1 MILNLKKQ
9 PQQLNEEK
17 YFVATPRQLMWWRFK
32 KHKIALVSLSLIVI
46 MYLIAVFAEFVSP
59 YDPNIRH
66 IRHLYAP
73 PQELHFYYD
82 EAWHIWPAVYQLK
95 FRIDPETLK
104 RIFYEVPEKSYPIT
118 LFAQGDEYEMWG
130 LWKSSTHL
138 FGVKNGGTVFLLG
151 TDRMGRDMLSRIFA
165 GARISLSVGF
175 IGVFLSFTLGIIFGG
190 ISGYFGGVPDLIIQR
205 VIEVLRSFPS
215 IPLWMGLSAA
225 LPMTW
230 SPLRVYFAI
239 TLILSLISWIG
250 VARAVRGKLLSLREE
265 DFATAAY
272 LAGATQWRIIYK
284 HLMPSFMSH
293 IIVTITLRIPGVI
306 LGETALSYLGLGL
319 RPPVVSWGI
328 LLKECQNVQDVAH
341 HPWLLLPVLFLVVV
355 ILSFNFMRDGLRDA
369 ADPYS
374 S

>member
-1 MILNLKKQ
+1 
-9 PQQLNEEK
+9 
-17 YFVATPRQLMWWRFK
+17 
-32 KHKIALVSLSLIVI
+32 
-46 MYLIAVFAEFVSP
+46 
-59 YDPNIRH
+59 
-66 IRHLYAP
+66 
-73 PQELHFYYD
+73 
-82 EAWHIWPAVYQLK
+82 
-95 FRIDPETLK
+95 
-104 RIFYEVPEKSYPIT
+104 
-118 LFAQGDEYEMWG
+118 
-130 LWKSSTHL
+130 
-138 FGVKNGGTVFLLG
+138 
-151 TDRMGRDMLSRIFA
+151 MLSRIFA

-205 VIEVLRSFPS
+205 IIEVLRSFPS

-272 LAGATQWRIIYK
+272 LAGASRWRIIYK

-355 ILSFNFMRDGLRDA
+355 ILSFNFMGDGLRDA